1 MGGKSCRQLIVD
13 NILLIVIALA
23 LLVVSVFVRVP
34 LPTILL
40 PAEKIPGLTLFGFP
54 ITNTLIATLL
64 ADATILILTYFAVR
78 KVKEVPEGVQNLV
91 EWIVEAFDGMLTDI
105 AGKEKARQWL
115 PLFLTI
121 LFFLLVANWW
131 ELVPGFDSIGY
142 IEPLEVAY
150 VHSNGTVSNGYE
162 KGSFLGLPSL
172 VSKPVRL
179 TEEQKQQAMAE
190 YKKAKA
196 EGHEYHP
203 HEEEASG
210 GYVLLPFLRA
220 AATDLNLPLA
230 LALISVTLAQ
240 VTGMRYLGLKYW
252 RRFLNPVITG
262 TKPIDIFVG
271 LLEFVSEIAKIVSF
285 SFRLFGNI
293 FAGQVLLFVMPFLIA
308 FLVPLPFYG
317 LELFVGFMQAFVFAI
332 LTFIFLEQATH
343 SHAGDEHH
351 H

>member
-1 MGGKSCRQLIVD
+1 VGGKSCRQLIVD
-13 NILLIVIALA
+13 NIVVILIALA

-64 ADATILILTYFAVR
+64 ADATILLVTYLAVR

-91 EWIVEAFDGMLTDI
+91 EWVIEVFDGMLTDI
-105 AGKEKARQWL
+105 AGKEKGRRWL

-121 LFFLLVANWW
+121 LFFLMVANWW

-150 VHSNGTVSNGYE
+150 VHSGGTVSNGYE
-162 KGSFLGLPSL
+162 KASFLGIPSL

-179 TEEQKQQAMAE
+179 TEEQKKQAQEA

-210 GYVLLPFLRA
+210 GYVLVPFLRA

-262 TKPIDIFVG
+262 MKPIDIFVG
-271 LLEFVSEIAKIVSF
+271 ILEFVSEIAKIVSF